1 MIMSPVASRVS
12 SSAGNDPFDCRQGQ
26 TKLSGD
32 LIELDPGLACRTNGA
47 NPSWGKTFSDVFG
60 PPLLNEPAAGGVVFR
75 GLFWREKASPPR
87 LCGHHYNKP
96 LDRVVTPK
104 HDHTIEIVRDDVGQA
119 NGSYRCKRSHRWRWR
134 VRHGVVAEE
143 VGH

>member
-1 MIMSPVASRVS
+1 MRGPAHVS

-32 LIELDPGLACRTNGA
+32 LVELDPGLACRTNGA
-47 NPSWGKTFSDVFG
+47 NPSWGKTFSHVFW
-60 PPLLNEPAAGGVVFR
+60 PPLLNEPTAG
-75 GLFWREKASPPR
+75 
-87 LCGHHYNKP
+87 
-96 LDRVVTPK
+96 RVVTPK
-104 HDHTIEIVRDDVGQA
+104 HDHALEIVRDDVGRA
-119 NGSYRCKRSHRWRWR
+119 RGSYRCKRSHRWRWR